1 MKSIRSADEKVLA
14 ELLREWRLQADL
26 NQEELASKLGH
37 ERRWVLRVE
46 SGDQI
51 PNALECRRWAK
62 ACKKTAK
69 KLWWHLEFRLD
80 RLTR

>member
-1 MKSIRSADEKVLA
+1 MKSIRSAPEKVLA
-14 ELLREWRLQADL
+14 ELLREWRLEIDL
-26 NQEELASKLGH
+26 SQEGLAKLLGH

-62 ACKKTAK
+62 ACGKTAK
-69 KLWWHLEFRLD
+69 SLWWHLEFRLD
-80 RLTR
+80 RLTQ